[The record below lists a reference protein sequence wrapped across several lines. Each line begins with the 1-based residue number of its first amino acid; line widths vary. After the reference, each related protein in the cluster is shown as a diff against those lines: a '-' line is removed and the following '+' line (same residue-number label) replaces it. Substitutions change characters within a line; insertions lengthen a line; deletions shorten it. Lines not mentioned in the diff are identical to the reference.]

1 MMANFANRGRCG
13 RCRYGGGSGCGSSYS
28 TTFSPNSAHLATLAA
43 SYSFK
48 AHNAPLVSA
57 QPTFGSQVWLFDSS
71 CNAHLTSVLANL
83 TMSTEY
89 NGEAQIAVGNGQP
102 LPITHTGQTIGSNLF
117 YGPSINGLYPLLA
130 HDPVFHGRT
139 KHIEVDLH
147 FVCEAHC
154 SATRRFVYK
163 ASVR

>member
-1 MMANFANRGRCG
+1 MNHDFRGRH
-13 RCRYGGGSGCGSSYS
+13 
-28 TTFSPNSAHLATLAA
+28 PPAHLATLAA
-43 SYSFK
+43 SYSSK

-102 LPITHTGQTIGSNLF
+102 LPITHTG
-117 YGPSINGLYPLLA
+117 
-130 HDPVFHGRT
+130 
-139 KHIEVDLH
+139 
-147 FVCEAHC
+147 
-154 SATRRFVYK
+154 
-163 ASVR
+163 